1 MYFVALKIELKF
13 IMSLIKLYLSINFGL
28 IPGSVKTVEG
38 TLAAWLSMTLSCY
51 ALSWGMPGKYDLHM
65 IL

>member
-1 MYFVALKIELKF
+1 
-13 IMSLIKLYLSINFGL
+13 MSLIKLFLSLNSGL

-51 ALSWGMPGKYDLHM
+51 ALSWGTLGKYDLLM
-65 IL
+65 IM

>member
-1 MYFVALKIELKF
+1 
-13 IMSLIKLYLSINFGL
+13 MSLIKLFLSLNSGL

-51 ALSWGMPGKYDLHM
+51 ALSWGMAGKYDLHM